1 MPEIKQLNI
10 TLPPDLE
17 ARFVNIVR
25 ISHTPGEFILD
36 FTAILPGVEE
46 PKVSSRIVLSPLG
59 LKLMQQAINENV
71 RRYETIFGE
80 IRMPSGHTLADDLF
94 NARGNQFPPGVNE

>member
-17 ARFVNIVR
+17 ARFVNMVR
-25 ISHTPGEFILD
+25 ISHTPGSSFWISPLSCQCGR
-36 FTAILPGVEE
+36 TQGKLPY
-46 PKVSSRIVLSPLG
+46 RTLALG

-80 IRMPSGHTLADDLF
+80 ICMPSGHTLADDLF